1 MYKIIDFKSPVAA
14 VIFHQPTGTQKT
26 VHVNHLRPLFGNA
39 AWDRIYTD
47 HSRVAPKR
55 LKNQKLRA
63 LMREGGRP
71 SKEPTKI
78 QPARTQK
85 MIVPPASA
93 PTPPEVRTPPPN
105 ATPRNDVPAPKPNIN
120 SRAVAATPQ
129 AKRQRTLDPQEEN
142 PYAKPRT
149 PKRKRNPSEEDRPRI
164 GAAAGTRSQAPAT
177 PTPAMTPLPQD
188 ADSSSESQMSCDV
201 DIQDTPGATATIP
214 MTVDS
219 TATPK
224 RPLSDTDSES
234 NGQPPA
240 KAPHKDED
248 TASEDSA
255 GTSPRMDESS
265 DEDTNPQ

>member
-1 MYKIIDFKSPVAA
+1 
-14 VIFHQPTGTQKT
+14 
-26 VHVNHLRPLFGNA
+26 
-39 AWDRIYTD
+39 
-47 HSRVAPKR
+47 
-55 LKNQKLRA
+55 
-63 LMREGGRP
+63 
-71 SKEPTKI
+71 
-78 QPARTQK
+78 

-120 SRAVAATPQ
+120 SRAVASTPQ

-255 GTSPRMDESS
+255 GTSPRIDESS